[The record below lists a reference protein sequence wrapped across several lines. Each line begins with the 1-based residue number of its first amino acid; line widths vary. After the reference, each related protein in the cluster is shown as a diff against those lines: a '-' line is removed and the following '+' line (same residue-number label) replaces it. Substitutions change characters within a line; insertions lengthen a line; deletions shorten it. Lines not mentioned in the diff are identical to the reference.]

1 MRVCQF
7 RHLGARRIIAPPLWG
22 FNGARGPLAPGRY
35 DSGVGK
41 SDSDKAKE
49 SQAKIVCRNRRAS
62 HDYHLEETI
71 ECGIELLGTEVKVL
85 RAGQVSLEE
94 AYAQV
99 EDGELWLLNVT
110 VPHYSAGSWTNHEPK
125 RRRKLLVHKRE
136 LAKLRQREEL
146 KNKTLV
152 PLKIYF
158 NERGLA
164 KATIAVASG
173 KKQYDKRDSIKE
185 REQKR
190 DIQRMMRRS

>member
-7 RHLGARRIIAPPLWG
+7 RHLGASGIITPSARR
-22 FNGARGPLAPGRY
+22 FNGVRGTSPSGRY
-35 DSGVGK
+35 DLPVAK
-41 SDSDKAKE
+41 SESDKGKG

-62 HDYHLEETI
+62 HDYHLEETL
-71 ECGIELLGTEVKVL
+71 ECGIELRGTEVKVL

-94 AYAQV
+94 AYAQI
-99 EDGELWLLNVT
+99 EDGELWLVNVT
-110 VPHYSAGSWTNHEPK
+110 VPQYAAASWTNHEPK

-136 LAKLRQREEL
+136 LAKLRVREEL

-158 NERGLA
+158 NERGIA

-173 KKQYDKRDSIKE
+173 KKQYDKRDAIRE

>member
-1 MRVCQF
+1 VTK
-7 RHLGARRIIAPPLWG
+7 
-22 FNGARGPLAPGRY
+22 NE
-35 DSGVGK
+35 SG
-41 SDSDKAKE
+41 DKKV

-62 HDYHLEETI
+62 HDYHLEETL
-71 ECGIELLGTEVKVL
+71 ECGIELRGTEVKVL

-94 AYAQV
+94 AYAQM

-110 VPHYSAGSWTNHEPK
+110 VPHYSAGSWTNHEIK
-125 RRRKLLVHKRE
+125 RRRKLLAHKRE
-136 LAKLRQREEL
+136 LAKLDQRQEL

-164 KATIAVASG
+164 KVTIAVASG
-173 KKQYDKRDSIKE
+173 KKQYDKRDSIRE

-190 DIQRMMRRS
+190 DIQRMMRRH

>member
-1 MRVCQF
+1 VSQ
-7 RHLGARRIIAPPLWG
+7 GA
-22 FNGARGPLAPGRY
+22 
-35 DSGVGK
+35 
-41 SDSDKAKE
+41 SDKKKE
-49 SQAKIVCRNRRAS
+49 NQAKIVCRNRRAS
-62 HDYHLEETI
+62 HDYHLEETL

-94 AYAQV
+94 AYALI
-99 EDGELWLLNVT
+99 EEGELWLVNVT
-110 VPHYSAGSWTNHEPK
+110 VPHYQSASWTNHEPK
-125 RRRKLLVHKRE
+125 RKRKLLVHRRE
-136 LAKLRQREEL
+136 LAKLEQRQEL

-158 NERGLA
+158 NERGIA

-173 KKQYDKRDSIKE
+173 KKQYDKREAIRE